1 MTENRV
7 PPKVPPHAQPTE
19 VNGRIVDPH
28 QFYAF
33 DALHTDHI
41 IVSTYGVL
49 SDKQRTTLGD
59 LKTEFLEDLG
69 NENILCRYKPTDLEP
84 LRKLEFVRQVDVY
97 RNKYKI
103 PAQLLAWTAKLEG
116 TPEFATK
123 QFEFDVFVHAEVTNL
138 AALADS
144 IASKTGLSRTLM
156 TVSSDQ
162 IRLTAPCK
170 ALEDIAAD
178 DRVRIIEE
186 VVNPI
191 LCDDEAKKIIFAPPE
206 ASGHPKYRGAGQT
219 VAVYDSGFDLGVL
232 DNCHAA
238 FTAEKIK
245 KLMPVARA
253 LDAGLTDAQ
262 RVDDPNGHGTH
273 VCGTIVG
280 REILTSQGSIGGVA
294 QDAELVV
301 SSLTATNGAI
311 QVPSDLSDLYS
322 VAYHEYGARVFS
334 NSWGDGLLS
343 GKKQKAYGGSAKS
356 IDNFVRNH
364 PDALVVFSAGN
375 NNVDLPVLD
384 APTIGSQAAAKNCLT
399 VGASGSTR
407 HSPGTV
413 LDKTQYLDPSE
424 IVKDCSRGPT
434 YEKRYKPDVVAPGFS
449 VFSAH
454 SRHSKARNFS
464 GQEATSP
471 EYPEAKWKARTGT
484 SHSTPLVSG
493 CAALLREV
501 LGSQNQP
508 DPPAALLKAVLI
520 NGATQLP
527 KVDRSAQGFGRIDM
541 SASVLMLQVPPLEAG
556 KMASSTITQPAG
568 TLIGRP
574 MVQDEV
580 FKFVLSPALAT
591 ADAKLKVTL
600 VYNDLPGAQIQNNLN
615 LAVLNTVTDEIKH
628 GGESED
634 EIDKQNNV
642 EQVVWTPM
650 PRVPL
655 TIRVTAQKIFPKSK
669 LVPNP
674 EQDFALAW
682 LVSTGTN

>member
-1 MTENRV
+1 MSDSRV
-7 PPKVPPHAQPTE
+7 PPDARPVE
-19 VNGRIVDPH
+19 VNGRVVDPH
-28 QFYAF
+28 EQYAT

-41 IVSTYGVL
+41 IVTTYDVL
-49 SDKQRTTLGD
+49 SHDQRTVLAD
-59 LKTEFLEDLG
+59 LKIEFLEDLG

-103 PAQLLAWTAKLEG
+103 PVQLLANMEKLRG

-123 QFEFDVFVHAEVTNL
+123 EYEFDVFVHAEVTDL
-138 AALADS
+138 AAVADS
-144 IASKTGLSRTLM
+144 IASRTELDRTRM
-156 TVSSDQ
+156 TVGSDQ
-162 IRLTAPCK
+162 IRLRGPYK
-170 ALEDIAAD
+170 ALQDIAAD
-178 DRVRIIEE
+178 DCVRIIEE
-186 VVNPI
+186 VVNPV
-191 LCDDEAKKIIFAPPE
+191 LCDDEAKKIIFPPPVPRDQFE
-206 ASGHPKYRGAGQT
+206 YRGAGQT
-219 VAVYDSGFDLGVL
+219 VAVYDSGFDLGTT
-232 DNCHAA
+232 DDCHVA

-245 KLMPVARA
+245 KLVPVARA
-253 LDAGLTDAQ
+253 LDASLTDAQ

-301 SSLTATNGAI
+301 SSLMAVDGALRA
-311 QVPSDLSDLYS
+311 PLDLSGLYS
-322 VAYHEYGARVFS
+322 VAYHEFGARVFS

-343 GKKQKAYGGSAKS
+343 EKRQKPYGGSAKS
-356 IDNFVRNH
+356 IDDFVRNH
-364 PDALVVFSAGN
+364 PDALVVFSASN
-375 NNVDLPVLD
+375 NNVDLPVSN
-384 APTIGSQAAAKNCLT
+384 APTIGSQAAAKNCPT

-407 HSPGTV
+407 HSLGTL
-413 LDKTQYLDPSE
+413 LDKTQYLDPNQ

-434 YEKRYKPDVVAPGFS
+434 LEKRHKPDVAAPGFS

-454 SRHSKARNFS
+454 SRHSKAKNVW

-493 CAALLREV
+493 CAALLREI
-501 LGSQNQP
+501 LRPHNRS

-527 KVDRSAQGFGRIDM
+527 DVDRSAQGFGRIDM
-541 SASVLMLQVPPLEAG
+541 STSVLMLQAPPLEAG
-556 KMASSTITQPAG
+556 KTVSSSVTQSAG
-568 TLIGRP
+568 TLIGLP
-574 MVQDEV
+574 LIQGEV
-580 FKFVLSPALAT
+580 FEFVLPPAPTAT
-591 ADAKLKVTL
+591 DAKLKVTM
-600 VYNDLPGAQIQNNLN
+600 VYNDLSGAQIQNNLN
-615 LAVLNTVTDEIKH
+615 LTVLNTETKETKH

-642 EQVVWTPM
+642 EQVVWDPM
-650 PRVPL
+650 PQVTL
-655 TIRVTAQKIFPKSK
+655 IIRVTAQKIFPKSRQ
-669 LVPNP
+669 VPNP

-682 LVSTGTN
+682 LVSTGAN